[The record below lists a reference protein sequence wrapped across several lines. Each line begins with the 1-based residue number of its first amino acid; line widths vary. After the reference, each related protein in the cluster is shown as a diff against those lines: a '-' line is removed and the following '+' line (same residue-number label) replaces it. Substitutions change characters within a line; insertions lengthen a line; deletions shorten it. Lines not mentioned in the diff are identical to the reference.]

1 MNKEDFYREEREHES
16 RIDAYYERQEI
27 RRQQELSR
35 QRARN
40 GGYTDEELMHE
51 IEPYDEYEDVKPKR
65 DDWENEI
72 W

>member
-1 MNKEDFYREEREHES
+1 MMSDRDDFIREEREYES
-16 RIDAYYERQEI
+16 RIDKYYETQEM

-40 GGYTDEELMHE
+40 GGYTDDELMNE
-51 IEPYDEYEDVKPKR
+51 IEPYDESNEVRR
-65 DDWENEI
+65 DDDEWD

>member
-1 MNKEDFYREEREHES
+1 MMSDRDDFFREEREYES
-16 RIDAYYERQEI
+16 RIDKYYETQEM

-40 GGYTDEELMHE
+40 GGYTDDELMSE
-51 IEPYDEYEDVKPKR
+51 IEPYDESNEVRR
-65 DDWENEI
+65 DDDEWD